1 MPQATYNGLPF
12 CRGYGKVLTRRRISW
27 HNRPITGETVN
38 KRPLTPG
45 YLFFFLIFWP
55 DTYRILIGL
64 CAAFFL
70 APRITPPDQGGFGL
84 ALMYVMLACIGYAAS
99 AKPARSI
106 SSKLKKVV
114 LKDKLS

>member
-1 MPQATYNGLPF
+1 M
-12 CRGYGKVLTRRRISW
+12 
-27 HNRPITGETVN
+27 N

-45 YLFFFLIFWP
+45 YFFFYLIFWP

-64 CAAFFL
+64 SAAFFL
-70 APRITPPDQGGFGL
+70 APRITPPDQGGFGQ
-84 ALMYVMLACIGYAAS
+84 AMMHIMLACIGYAAS

-106 SSKLKKVV
+106 SNKLKKMV